1 MTFPLEALP
10 VTVKARAETWAR
22 LGMRWHTH
30 PIQPN
35 HGKAVVVSEF
45 ESTTWLAAII
55 IWATG
60 EAELTTVRLA
70 DDRMVNKHYE
80 LESRDDLER
89 LLDELSALIAD
100 DRVPE
105 AAVIVQAP
113 GTPA

>member
-1 MTFPLEALP
+1 
-10 VTVKARAETWAR
+10 
-22 LGMRWHTH
+22 MRWHTR

-35 HGKAVVVSEF
+35 HGKAVVVSEL
-45 ESTTWLAAII
+45 ESTTWLAAIM

-70 DDRMVNKHYE
+70 DDRMVNKHYD
-80 LESRDDLER
+80 LENRDDLER

-100 DRVPE
+100 GRVPE
-105 AAVIVQAP
+105 AALIDQAP